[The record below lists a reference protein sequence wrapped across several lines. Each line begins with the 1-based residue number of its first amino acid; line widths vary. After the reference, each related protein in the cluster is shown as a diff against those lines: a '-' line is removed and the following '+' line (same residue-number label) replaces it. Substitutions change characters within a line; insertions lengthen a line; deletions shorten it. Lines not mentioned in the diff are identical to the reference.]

1 MGREIDDLLMRYS
14 SGQLD
19 AGLSLVVSS
28 YVSME
33 PEARQK
39 LEQYEELNA
48 ALLEYESPV
57 ELSDEALDTLLEL
70 LDKPEN
76 LNGPSK
82 KNNFNKDLPP
92 SIRALFDCDI
102 DQKKWRF
109 SYPGVKTLAIAGL
122 CDNTEVR
129 LLKINPGKSAP
140 RHTHDGIEATLVLRG
155 AFKDGDKIY
164 QRGDLAIADDGV
176 EHRPKAVGE
185 SECLCLAVTSGSLK
199 FKDRLGRVVKD
210 FIS

>member
-82 KNNFNKDLPP
+82 KQL
-92 SIRALFDCDI
+92 
-102 DQKKWRF
+102 
-109 SYPGVKTLAIAGL
+109 
-122 CDNTEVR
+122 
-129 LLKINPGKSAP
+129 
-140 RHTHDGIEATLVLRG
+140 
-155 AFKDGDKIY
+155 
-164 QRGDLAIADDGV
+164 
-176 EHRPKAVGE
+176 
-185 SECLCLAVTSGSLK
+185 
-199 FKDRLGRVVKD
+199 
-210 FIS
+210 